1 MHSGLDAAVRR
12 EIVVRHRAG
21 AAPTALAQ
29 ALHIDPSSVHNT
41 LARYRRDPSCIELD
55 PIEHTEPAL
64 LDAMMADTGFIDRC
78 RRFTLPVVV
87 QEREP

>member
-29 ALHIDPSSVHNT
+29 ALHIDPSSVQNT

-55 PIEHTEPAL
+55 PVTHTDPDL
-64 LDAMMADTGFIDRC
+64 LDAMMADTGFIGRC
-78 RRFTLPVVV
+78 RRFTLPIVVK
-87 QEREP
+87 E

>member
-21 AAPTALAQ
+21 ATPTALAQ

-55 PIEHTEPAL
+55 PIKHTEPDL
-64 LDAMMADTGFIDRC
+64 LDAMMADTGFIGRC
-78 RRFTLPVVV
+78 RRFTLPIVVK
-87 QEREP
+87 E